1 MKIKTRHVL
10 LLVVVLLVLHFFYKP
25 NTAVVEVNNYTH
37 KAENAESYTH
47 VYTTETVNYKRV
59 DNVASKVKAQPKPA
73 PVQQNSCELIH
84 DPEELEYAQ
93 SELSQLND
101 NLDFT
106 AEQFNIGPYTSVN
119 LITPNVNSDYHK
131 TLRIRL
137 FEAYEK
143 YQNVFGLYPNKSIL
157 MNLVVL
163 PNNYYDDYV
172 SRFGALPSNNAGIY
186 FGKNNTALVR
196 FDKADPQSSL
206 RVAIHEAMHVI
217 NFNLIGSTPRWLNEG
232 MAEVFENTL
241 IYKTN
246 RTIAIPTYRV
256 RRTYMEFRSLIDSE
270 ALWEQQSYRG
280 DLYANANNWLAFFI
294 QHKQG
299 RRVLKAIVQAE
310 AKNPC
315 NTLEN
320 EVILNALSNYFID
333 YEQAY
338 LVWLKASQQVKG
350 EFIPVY

>member
-1 MKIKTRHVL
+1 MKIKTRHV
-10 LLVVVLLVLHFFYKP
+10 VLLAVILLILHFFYKP
-25 NTAVVEVNNYTH
+25 NTAVVVVNNDTH
-37 KAENAESYTH
+37 KAQSAESYTH
-47 VYTTETVNYKRV
+47 VYTTETVNNKRV
-59 DNVASKVKAQPKPA
+59 GNVANKAKAQPKAA
-73 PVQQNSCELIH
+73 PVQQNSCELVH

-106 AEQFNIGPYTSVN
+106 SETFDIGPYTSVK

-143 YQNVFGLYPNKSIL
+143 YQNLFGLYPDKPIL

-163 PNNYYDDYV
+163 PNHYYDDYV

-196 FDKADPQSSL
+196 FDPADPQGSL

-232 MAEVFENTL
+232 IAEVFENTL
-241 IYKTN
+241 IYKTK
-246 RTIAIPTYRV
+246 RAIAIPTKRV

-294 QHKQG
+294 QHKHG
-299 RRVLKAIVQAE
+299 RRLLKAIVQGE
-310 AKNPC
+310 AKNQC
-315 NTLEN
+315 NMLEN
-320 EVILNALSNYFID
+320 EVILNALSTYFID

-338 LVWLKASQQVKG
+338 FVWFKACLLYTSDAAD
-350 EFIPVY
+350 E

>member
-1 MKIKTRHVL
+1 
-10 LLVVVLLVLHFFYKP
+10 
-25 NTAVVEVNNYTH
+25 
-37 KAENAESYTH
+37 
-47 VYTTETVNYKRV
+47 VYTTETVNNKRV
-59 DNVASKVKAQPKPA
+59 GNVANKAKAQPKAA
-73 PVQQNSCELIH
+73 PVQQNSCELVH

-106 AEQFNIGPYTSVN
+106 SETFDIGPYTSVK

-143 YQNVFGLYPNKSIL
+143 YQNLFGLYPDKPIL

-163 PNNYYDDYV
+163 PNHYYDDYV

-196 FDKADPQSSL
+196 FDPADPQGSL

-232 MAEVFENTL
+232 IAEVFENTL

-246 RTIAIPTYRV
+246 RAIAIPTDRV

-270 ALWEQQSYRG
+270 ALWEQRSYRG

-294 QHKQG
+294 QHKHG
-299 RRVLKAIVQAE
+299 RRLLKAIVQGE

-320 EVILNALSNYFID
+320 EVILNALSTYFID

-338 LVWLKASQQVKG
+338 LVWFKASQQVKG

>member
-10 LLVVVLLVLHFFYKP
+10 LLVVVLFVLHFFYKP
-25 NTAVVEVNNYTH
+25 NTAVVVVNNDTH
-37 KAENAESYTH
+37 KAQSGERYTPIYN
-47 VYTTETVNYKRV
+47 VETVNNKRV
-59 DNVASKVKAQPKPA
+59 GNVANKAKAQPKPA
-73 PVQQNSCELIH
+73 PVQQNSCELVL

-106 AEQFNIGPYTSVN
+106 SETFDIGPYTSVK

-143 YQNVFGLYPNKSIL
+143 YQNLFGLYPDKPIL

-163 PNNYYDDYV
+163 PNHYYDDYV

-196 FDKADPQSSL
+196 FDPADPQGSL

-217 NFNLIGSTPRWLNEG
+217 NFNLIGRIPSWLNEG
-232 MAEVFENTL
+232 IAEVFENTL

-246 RTIAIPTYRV
+246 RAIAIPTNRV

-270 ALWEQQSYRG
+270 SLWEQQSYRG

-294 QHKQG
+294 QHKHG
-299 RRVLKAIVQAE
+299 RRLLKAIVQGE
-310 AKNPC
+310 AKNQC

-320 EVILNALSNYFID
+320 EVILNALSTYFID

-338 LVWLKASQQVKG
+338 LVWFKASQQVKG

>member
-1 MKIKTRHVL
+1 MKIKTRHV
-10 LLVVVLLVLHFFYKP
+10 VLLAVILLILHFFYKP
-25 NTAVVEVNNYTH
+25 NTAVIVVNNDTH
-37 KAENAESYTH
+37 KAQSAESYTQ
-47 VYTTETVNYKRV
+47 VYTTETVNNKRV
-59 DNVASKVKAQPKPA
+59 GNIANKAKAQPKSA
-73 PVQQNSCELIH
+73 PVQQNSCELVH

-106 AEQFNIGPYTSVN
+106 SETFDIGPYTSVK

-143 YQNVFGLYPNKSIL
+143 YQNLFGLYPDKPIL

-163 PNNYYDDYV
+163 PNHYYDDYV

-196 FDKADPQSSL
+196 FDPADPQGSL

-232 MAEVFENTL
+232 IAEVFENTL
-241 IYKTN
+241 IYKTK
-246 RTIAIPTYRV
+246 RAIAIPTKRV

-294 QHKQG
+294 QHKHG
-299 RRVLKAIVQAE
+299 RRLLKAIVQGE
-310 AKNPC
+310 AKNQC

-320 EVILNALSNYFID
+320 EVILNALSTYFID

-338 LVWLKASQQVKG
+338 LVWFKASQQVKG

>member
-47 VYTTETVNYKRV
+47 VYTTETVNDKRV
-59 DNVASKVKAQPKPA
+59 DNVASKVKAQPKPTS
-73 PVQQNSCELIH
+73 VQQNSCELIH

-106 AEQFNIGPYTSVN
+106 AEQFDIGPYTSVN

-137 FEAYEK
+137 FKAYEK

-157 MNLVVL
+157 INLVVL

-172 SRFGALPSNNAGIY
+172 SRFGG
-186 FGKNNTALVR
+186 FTK
-196 FDKADPQSSL
+196 
-206 RVAIHEAMHVI
+206 
-217 NFNLIGSTPRWLNEG
+217 
-232 MAEVFENTL
+232 
-241 IYKTN
+241 
-246 RTIAIPTYRV
+246 
-256 RRTYMEFRSLIDSE
+256 
-270 ALWEQQSYRG
+270 QQCG
-280 DLYANANNWLAFFI
+280 DLLW
-294 QHKQG
+294 
-299 RRVLKAIVQAE
+299 
-310 AKNPC
+310 
-315 NTLEN
+315 
-320 EVILNALSNYFID
+320 
-333 YEQAY
+333 
-338 LVWLKASQQVKG
+338 
-350 EFIPVY
+350 

>member
-1 MKIKTRHVL
+1 MKIKTRHV
-10 LLVVVLLVLHFFYKP
+10 VLLAVILLILHFFYKP
-25 NTAVVEVNNYTH
+25 NTAVIVVNNDTH
-37 KAENAESYTH
+37 KAQSAESYTH
-47 VYTTETVNYKRV
+47 VYTTETVNNKRV
-59 DNVASKVKAQPKPA
+59 GNVANKAKAQPKAA
-73 PVQQNSCELIH
+73 PVQQNSCELVH

-106 AEQFNIGPYTSVN
+106 SETFDIGPYTSVK

-143 YQNVFGLYPNKSIL
+143 YQNLFGLYPDKPIL

-163 PNNYYDDYV
+163 PNHYYDDYV

-196 FDKADPQSSL
+196 FDPADPQGSL

-232 MAEVFENTL
+232 IAEVFENTL

-246 RTIAIPTYRV
+246 RAIAIPTKRV

-270 ALWEQQSYRG
+270 SLWEQQSYRG
-280 DLYANANNWLAFFI
+280 DLYANANNWVAFFI
-294 QHKQG
+294 QHKHG
-299 RRVLKAIVQAE
+299 RRLLKAIVQGE

-320 EVILNALSNYFID
+320 EVILNALSTYFID

-338 LVWLKASQQVKG
+338 LVWFKASQQVKG

>member
-1 MKIKTRHVL
+1 MKIKTRHV
-10 LLVVVLLVLHFFYKP
+10 VLLAVILLILHFFYKP
-25 NTAVVEVNNYTH
+25 NTAVIVVNNDTH
-37 KAENAESYTH
+37 KAQSGERYTPIYNA
-47 VYTTETVNYKRV
+47 ETVNNQRV
-59 DNVASKVKAQPKPA
+59 GNVANKAKAQPKSA
-73 PVQQNSCELIH
+73 PVQQNSCELVH

-106 AEQFNIGPYTSVN
+106 SETFDIGPYTSVK

-143 YQNVFGLYPNKSIL
+143 YQNLFGLYPDKSIL

-163 PNNYYDDYV
+163 PNHYYDDYV

-196 FDKADPQSSL
+196 FNEADPQGSL

-232 MAEVFENTL
+232 IAEVFENTL
-241 IYKTN
+241 IYKTK
-246 RTIAIPTYRV
+246 RAIAIPTKRV

-294 QHKQG
+294 QHKHG
-299 RRVLKAIVQAE
+299 RRLLKAIVQGE

-320 EVILNALSNYFID
+320 EVILNALSTYFID

-338 LVWLKASQQVKG
+338 LVWFKASQQVKG
-350 EFIPVY
+350 EFISIY